1 MSVYVQVSVEA
12 EEGIDVPGAGVTGG
26 REPPDVGTGNWTL
39 ALLTTKQAIS
49 LTPQVLSLFRKCAK
63 IYQLRIFNLKTFRLF
78 PIFFV
83 IKNKNAVDK
92 LMWKELLHLLVPV

>member
-12 EEGIDVPGAGVTGG
+12 EEGVDAPGAGVAGG

-49 LTPQVLSLFRKCAK
+49 LPPRCSPFLESVPK
-63 IYQLRIFNLKTFRLF
+63 IIS
-78 PIFFV
+78 
-83 IKNKNAVDK
+83 
-92 LMWKELLHLLVPV
+92 